1 MVIMTM
7 SISEVKICYWPGRFW
22 LELILSKSYLMS
34 WILQVRINQKIID
47 FNLFV
52 KTWNYSRF
60 SCFCNQIL
68 SSIPFAFQILKK
80 SAKKSSLSQEQFCTK
95 KQPDQTLHNCRALL
109 STNCRI
115 FYDLIDEFCEI
126 FGRTSQLGKWNDYF
140 LPDVFFFSL
149 IYLNCCYYL
158 KSALIYPKQ
167 SPTTNDELG
176 GNFVGFLRTRF
187 LKDLWDLAWKVE
199 WYL

>member
-1 MVIMTM
+1 MVIMMM

-68 SSIPFAFQILKK
+68 SSIPFTFEILKK
-80 SAKKSSLSQEQFCTK
+80 SAKKSSLPQEQFCTK

-115 FYDLIDEFCEI
+115 FLWFDRWIL
-126 FGRTSQLGKWNDYF
+126 WNIRSYI
-140 LPDVFFFSL
+140 S
-149 IYLNCCYYL
+149 
-158 KSALIYPKQ
+158 
-167 SPTTNDELG
+167 
-176 GNFVGFLRTRF
+176 VGQ
-187 LKDLWDLAWKVE
+187 VE
-199 WYL
+199 WLFPPRCVFLLSDLFELLLLSQIGPHLSEAKPNDKRWARR